1 MIGIDTN
8 VLIRY
13 LTQDD
18 PAQAAKATKYLEA
31 NCSKEKPGYINH
43 IVLCEIVWVL
53 SHGYKYPKTVIT
65 QTIKQLFNT
74 SELSIKAPDEAWS
87 ALRDFEQ
94 GKADYSDYLIAH
106 KNRQAGYSETITFD
120 KKASQHKFF
129 KLIKT

>member
-31 NCSKEKPGYINH
+31 NCSKETPGYINH
-43 IVLCEIVWVL
+43 IVLCEIAWVL
-53 SHGYKYPKTVIT
+53 SHGYKYQKTIIAQV
-65 QTIKQLFNT
+65 IKQLLNT
-74 SELSIKAPDEAWS
+74 SELSVEAPDEAWA
-87 ALRDFEQ
+87 ALRDFER
-94 GKADYSDYLIAH
+94 GKADYSDYLISH
-106 KNRQAGYSETITFD
+106 KNKQAGCSETITFD
-120 KKASQHKFF
+120 KKAAQHKFF